1 MNSERAAESASAE
14 QKKKSSYVLDRP
26 EPYDPQEAIRA
37 VELPHHSTLFR
48 IGVWMTVI
56 GYLILILGAKPSF
69 FGLDRNPVIGFEEQT
84 YYTRFD
90 TRIQCADSDSCR
102 LYRHI

>member
-14 QKKKSSYVLDRP
+14 QKKKSSYVFDRF

-48 IGVWMTVI
+48 IGV
-56 GYLILILGAKPSF
+56 
-69 FGLDRNPVIGFEEQT
+69 
-84 YYTRFD
+84 
-90 TRIQCADSDSCR
+90 
-102 LYRHI
+102 